1 MTVYRADRNKIKI
14 SLTDNEV
21 LAFFG
26 TYERIND
33 MNAGTRLTVA
43 LLLREGLSDYPD
55 EFDGDILVE
64 IRAHYGL
71 LICLVVIIWY
81 FVGRSIPSEL
91 SH

>member
-43 LLLREGLSDYPD
+43 LLQIG
-55 EFDGDILVE
+55 
-64 IRAHYGL
+64 RAH
-71 LICLVVIIWY
+71 V
-81 FVGRSIPSEL
+81 
-91 SH
+91 